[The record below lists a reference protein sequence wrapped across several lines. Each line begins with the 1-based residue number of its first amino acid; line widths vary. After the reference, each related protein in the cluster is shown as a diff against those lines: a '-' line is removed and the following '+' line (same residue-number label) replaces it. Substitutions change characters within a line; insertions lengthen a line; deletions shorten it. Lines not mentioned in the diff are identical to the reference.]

1 MDCVKIPRLAKKGTT
16 QVKVTTDALGKT
28 FSLADANLA
37 EKFQVKKAYA
47 GHPSVVCTANKVNM
61 AVATL
66 S

>member
-1 MDCVKIPRLAKKGTT
+1 MPRKLGTT

-28 FSLADANLA
+28 FSLVADANLA
-37 EKFQVKKAYA
+37 EKFQVKKAHA